1 MGNERSAFVF
11 LSGVVAA
18 FALIGANFAV
28 GDERAADAAAPGAS
42 RHLVVSLGAPLDVS
56 DAGLILANETGLFE
70 RAGLRVELRPQPSD
84 ADAIAAV
91 AAARAD
97 IGLVKAESF
106 LEARADGVPVVSF
119 AAGLVE
125 SPVTFYALSSSR
137 IHTPFDLVGKRIAYA
152 PGAESAIVYEAML
165 ARLSIP
171 RSRLTEVQA
180 PPGAGALLDGAVDL
194 APLGGADELALS
206 RRGVRYTTLKPA
218 EFGVHKL
225 GTVYFASE
233 KAMGEDRDVFERFL
247 KALIAG
253 WGRAYDD
260 GPASAA
266 LIAGDL
272 GLEPAQ
278 VLALMERQRPLLR
291 PLAARF
297 CEFEREQWRQTED
310 ILVATQILAEPIDLS
325 TAVEFGPL
333 REAYRRTGAL
343 APGQRFE

>member
-1 MGNERSAFVF
+1 MGNERGAFVF
-11 LSGVVAA
+11 LLGVVAA
-18 FALIGANFAV
+18 IALIGANLAI
-28 GDERAADAAAPGAS
+28 GDERAVNASAPGAS

-56 DAGLILANETGLFE
+56 DAGLMLANKTELFD
-70 RAGLRVELRPQPSD
+70 RAGLQVELRPQPSD

-91 AAARAD
+91 AAARAE

-106 LEARADGVPVVSF
+106 LKARADGIPVVSF

-125 SPVTFYALSSSR
+125 SPVTFYALSSSG
-137 IHTPFDLVGKRIAYA
+137 IHNPFDLVGKRIGYA
-152 PGAESAIVYEAML
+152 PGTESAIVYEAML

-194 APLGGADELALS
+194 APLGEADELALS
-206 RRGVRYTTLKPA
+206 RRGVGYTTLKPA

-247 KALIAG
+247 KALISG

-272 GLEPAQ
+272 GLEPARVQ
-278 VLALMERQRPLLR
+278 VLMERQRPLLR

-325 TAVEFGPL
+325 TAVDFGPL
-333 REAYRRTGAL
+333 HEAYRRTGAL

>member
-1 MGNERSAFVF
+1 MGEERSAFVF
-11 LSGVVAA
+11 LLSAMAA
-18 FALIGANFAV
+18 LVLIGANFVV
-28 GDERAADAAAPGAS
+28 GDGRAAETAAPGAS

-56 DAGLILANETGLFE
+56 DAGLILADKTGLFE
-70 RAGLRVELRPQPSD
+70 RAGLQVELRPQPSD

-91 AAARAD
+91 AEARAD

-106 LEARADGVPVVSF
+106 LKVRADGVPVVSF

-137 IHTPFDLVGKRIAYA
+137 IHSPFDLVGKRVGYA
-152 PGAESAIVYEAML
+152 PGAESAIVYQAML
-165 ARLSIP
+165 AHLSIP

-180 PPGAGALLDGAVDL
+180 PPGAGALLDGVVDL
-194 APLGGADELALS
+194 APLEAADALALS
-206 RRGVRYTTLKPA
+206 KRGVSYTRLEPA

-225 GTVYFASE
+225 GTVYFAGE
-233 KAMGEDRDVFERFL
+233 KAMGGDRDVLERFL

-253 WGRAYDD
+253 WDRAYDD
-260 GPASAA
+260 GPAGAA
-266 LIAGDL
+266 VIASDL

-278 VLALMERQRPLLR
+278 VQALMERQRPLLR

-310 ILVATQILAEPIDLS
+310 ILVATQVLAEPIDLS

-333 REAYRRTGAL
+333 REAYRRSGAL
-343 APGQRFE
+343 APGQRSE

>member
-1 MGNERSAFVF
+1 MGKERGAFVF
-11 LSGVVAA
+11 LFGVVAA
-18 FALIGANFAV
+18 LALIGANFVV
-28 GDERAADAAAPGAS
+28 GDERAADASAPDAS

-56 DAGLILANETGLFE
+56 DAGLILADKTGLFE
-70 RAGLRVELRPQPSD
+70 RAGLRVELLPQPSD
-84 ADAIAAV
+84 ADAVAAV

-106 LEARADGVPVVSF
+106 LKARVDGVPVVSF
-119 AAGLVE
+119 AAGLAE

-137 IHTPFDLVGKRIAYA
+137 IHTPFDLVGKRVAYA

-171 RSRLTEVQA
+171 RSRLIEVQA
-180 PPGAGALLDGAVDL
+180 PPGAGALLDGTVDL

-206 RRGVRYTTLKPA
+206 KRGVGYTRLEPA
-218 EFGVHKL
+218 AFGVHKL
-225 GTVYFASE
+225 GTVYIAGE
-233 KAMGEDRDVFERFL
+233 KAMGEDRDVLDRFL

-253 WGRAYDD
+253 WDRAYDD
-260 GPASAA
+260 GPAGAA

-272 GLEPAQ
+272 GLQPARVQ
-278 VLALMERQRPLLR
+278 ALMERQRPLLR

-310 ILVATQILAEPIDLS
+310 ILVAAQVLAEPIDLS

-343 APGQRFE
+343 APGQRSE